1 MADVKQVE
9 IGTRQMKWIKEVSPS
24 LVLTISSDLSTSLCS
39 SSGPD
44 SIFPFI
50 HALELAHIYTIDSPN
65 SIGPACTGY
74 IELISD
80 AMVGSKS
87 ETIAGGYPRHLKW
100 GPLSQLYFPTVNS
113 YSG

>member
-1 MADVKQVE
+1 MLLRRMADVKQVE

-50 HALELAHIYTIDSPN
+50 HALELAHNYTIDSPN
-65 SIGPACTGY
+65 C
-74 IELISD
+74 IS
-80 AMVGSKS
+80 
-87 ETIAGGYPRHLKW
+87 
-100 GPLSQLYFPTVNS
+100 LYSV
-113 YSG
+113 